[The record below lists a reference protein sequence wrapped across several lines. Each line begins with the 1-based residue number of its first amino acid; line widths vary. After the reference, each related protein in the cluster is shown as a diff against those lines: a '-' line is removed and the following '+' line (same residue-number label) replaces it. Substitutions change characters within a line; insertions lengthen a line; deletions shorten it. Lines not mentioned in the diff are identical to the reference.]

1 MKKFVLIGNPNTGKT
16 SLFNSLTGLNQS
28 TGNYPGITVDR
39 KVGQIDTGK
48 EPIDLI
54 DLPGTYSLEPNSLDE
69 EIVLNEI
76 LNIAD
81 PIDAIIYVAD
91 PSNLRRNLFLFSQI
105 RDLEIPC
112 ILVLNRIDNL
122 KENGRS
128 VAHQKLSDTFKCPV
142 VLTSIKKGLGLDK
155 LKESILQLNAA
166 CSYQSKFEI
175 KNDAYKELKKID
187 SIKNN
192 YWAWLIAHHHHTHKI
207 FPETDQKHIG
217 LVLKDQLLD
226 AETVLKEEAIER
238 YTFIDF
244 ILKDVLKKT
253 ELNSSTTTK
262 IDKILTHKYYGYV
275 LFFSILFFMFQAIYS
290 WSSIPMD
297 FIDSSFSNLANWIS
311 NVLPENRINQLITE
325 ALIPGIGG
333 VVIFI
338 PQIAILFGFISILEQ
353 SGYMSRVVFIMDRFM
368 RRFGLN
374 GKSIVPL
381 ISGVACAIPAIM
393 AARNIE
399 NAKERLITILVV
411 PFMTCA
417 ARLPVYTILIALMIP
432 TNNTNGFNLQG
443 LVLLLMYL
451 LGFVSSIIAS
461 IVLSKLIKQDSK
473 DVFIIEL
480 PEYQIPQVKNLLHTL
495 LTKTKSF
502 VFDAGKI
509 IVAVSIILWV
519 LASFGPGDRFKNAE
533 NYVSQ
538 SDSNA
543 NNIIYEDALAA
554 HKLEHSFLG
563 YIGKGIEP
571 AIKPLGYD
579 WKIGIG
585 LISSFAAREV
595 FVGTMASIYSV
606 GSKQDQNKTILEKLR
621 QAKNNN
627 TGKPTYTFA
636 VSLSLL
642 IFYAFAMQC
651 ASTIAIVKRETNS
664 WKWPIIQTLGMTAI
678 AYLGAFLTYT
688 IFN

>member
-217 LVLKDQLLD
+217 LVLKDQILD

-333 VVIFI
+333 VVIFV

-480 PEYQIPQVKNLLHTL
+480 PDYQIPQVKNLLHTL

>member
-1 MKKFVLIGNPNTGKT
+1 MRKVVLIGNPNTGKT
-16 SLFNSLTGLNQS
+16 SIFNALTGLNQS

-39 KVGQIDTGK
+39 KIGRVNLGSETL
-48 EPIDLI
+48 ELI
-54 DLPGTYSLEPNSLDE
+54 DLPGAYSLEPYSLDE
-69 EIVLNEI
+69 EIVLDEI
-76 LNIAD
+76 LNLKE
-81 PIDAIIYVAD
+81 PIDAILYVAD
-91 PSNLRRNLFLFSQI
+91 ATNLRRNLFLFSQI
-105 RDLEIPC
+105 ADLEIPC
-112 ILVLNRIDNL
+112 ILILNRIDKL
-122 KENGRS
+122 EKVGLRIDDKE
-128 VAHQKLSDTFKCPV
+128 LSSFYQCPV
-142 VLTSIKKGLGLDK
+142 VLTSIKENRGLKNLKDSIIKIPTTSSYKSSFK
-155 LKESILQLNAA
+155 LKD
-166 CSYQSKFEI
+166 QSHVKLR
-175 KNDAYKELKKID
+175 NID
-187 SIKNN
+187 SIKND
-192 YWAWLIAHHHHTHKI
+192 YWAWLVLHHHHTHQIFSETEQEKI
-207 FPETDQKHIG
+207 E
-217 LVLKDQLLD
+217 QLLNK
-226 AETVLKEEAIER
+226 TVLDSESLLKQEAVER
-238 YTFIDF
+238 YAALDF
-244 ILKDVLKKT
+244 LLARVVEDKKS
-253 ELNSSTTTK
+253 NSGLSKK
-262 IDKILTHKYYGYV
+262 IDKVLTHKYYGY
-275 LFFSILFFMFQAIYS
+275 LIFFSVLFFMFQAIYS
-290 WSSIPMD
+290 WASIPMD
-297 FIDSSFSNLANWIS
+297 YIDASFSNLANWIS
-311 NVLPENRINQLITE
+311 NTLPNNRINDLISE

-333 VVIFI
+333 VVIFV

-374 GKSIVPL
+374 GKSIIPL

-393 AARNIE
+393 AARNID

-432 TNNTNGFNLQG
+432 QTSTTGFNLQG
-443 LVLLLMYL
+443 VVLMLMYL

-461 IVLSKLIKQDSK
+461 VVLSKLIKQDSK
-473 DVFIIEL
+473 AVFVIEL
-480 PEYQIPQVKNLLHTL
+480 PSYQIPQLRNLLHTL

-519 LASFGPGDRFKNAE
+519 LASFGPGDKFNNAE
-533 NYVSQ
+533 DFVTQ
-538 SDSNA
+538 SELSEDTSV
-543 NNIIYEDALAA
+543 YQDALAA
-554 HKLEHSFLG
+554 YKLEHSFLG

-606 GSKQDQNKTILEKLR
+606 GSKQDHTKSILEKLR
-621 QAKNNN
+621 QAKNST
-627 TGKPTYTFA
+627 TGLPTYTFA

-664 WKWPIIQTLGMTAI
+664 WKWPIIQTLGMTGI
-678 AYLGAFLTYT
+678 AYLGALITYS
-688 IFN
+688 IFS

>member
-238 YTFIDF
+238 YTFIDS

-297 FIDSSFSNLANWIS
+297 FIDSSFSNLANWIN

-480 PEYQIPQVKNLLHTL
+480 PDYQIPQVKNLLHTL

>member
-1 MKKFVLIGNPNTGKT
+1 
-16 SLFNSLTGLNQS
+16 
-28 TGNYPGITVDR
+28 
-39 KVGQIDTGK
+39 
-48 EPIDLI
+48 
-54 DLPGTYSLEPNSLDE
+54 
-69 EIVLNEI
+69 
-76 LNIAD
+76 
-81 PIDAIIYVAD
+81 
-91 PSNLRRNLFLFSQI
+91 
-105 RDLEIPC
+105 
-112 ILVLNRIDNL
+112 
-122 KENGRS
+122 
-128 VAHQKLSDTFKCPV
+128 
-142 VLTSIKKGLGLDK
+142 
-155 LKESILQLNAA
+155 
-166 CSYQSKFEI
+166 
-175 KNDAYKELKKID
+175 
-187 SIKNN
+187 
-192 YWAWLIAHHHHTHKI
+192 
-207 FPETDQKHIG
+207 
-217 LVLKDQLLD
+217 
-226 AETVLKEEAIER
+226 
-238 YTFIDF
+238 
-244 ILKDVLKKT
+244 
-253 ELNSSTTTK
+253 
-262 IDKILTHKYYGYV
+262 
-275 LFFSILFFMFQAIYS
+275 
-290 WSSIPMD
+290 MD
-297 FIDSSFSNLANWIS
+297 FIDASFSNLANWIS
-311 NVLPENRINQLITE
+311 NVLPDNRINQLISE

-461 IVLSKLIKQDSK
+461 IALSKLIKQDAK

-543 NNIIYEDALAA
+543 NSIEYEDALAA

-579 WKIGIG
+579 WKIGVG

-627 TGKPTYTFA
+627 TGMPTYTFA

>member
-1 MKKFVLIGNPNTGKT
+1 MRKVALIGNPNTGKT
-16 SLFNSLTGLNQS
+16 SIFNALTGLSQS

-39 KVGQIDTGK
+39 KKGRVNLGSETL
-48 EPIDLI
+48 ELI
-54 DLPGTYSLEPNSLDE
+54 DLPGAYSLDPNSLDE
-69 EIVLNEI
+69 EIVLDEI
-76 LNIAD
+76 LNLKE
-81 PIDAIIYVAD
+81 PIDAILYVAD
-91 PSNLRRNLFLFSQI
+91 ITNLRRNLFLFSQI

-112 ILVLNRIDNL
+112 ILVLNRIDKLEKSGLQVNHQEL
-122 KENGRS
+122 SSFYECTVVLSSIKENTGLELIKD
-128 VAHQKLSDTFKCPV
+128 ALSKT
-142 VLTSIKKGLGLDK
+142 TSL
-155 LKESILQLNAA
+155 
-166 CSYQSKFEI
+166 CSYKSTFQLTNKKHTKLRTIDSV
-175 KNDAYKELKKID
+175 KND
-187 SIKNN
+187 
-192 YWAWLIAHHHHTHKI
+192 YWAWLVVHHHHTHQI
-207 FPETDQKHIG
+207 FSEKDQNQIELILSETD
-217 LVLKDQLLD
+217 LNSDTLLKQ
-226 AETVLKEEAIER
+226 EALER
-238 YTFIDF
+238 YTTLD
-244 ILKDVLKKT
+244 LLLNKVVEQKQS
-253 ELNSSTTTK
+253 NSSLSKK
-262 IDKILTHKYYGYV
+262 IDKILTHKYYGYLIFFSV
-275 LFFSILFFMFQAIYS
+275 LFLMFQAIYS
-290 WSSIPMD
+290 WASIPMD
-297 FIDSSFSNLANWIS
+297 YIDAFFSNVANWV
-311 NVLPENRINQLITE
+311 NTTLPNNRITDLIAE

-333 VVIFI
+333 VVIFV

-381 ISGVACAIPAIM
+381 ISSVACAIPAIM
-393 AARNIE
+393 AARNID

-432 TNNTNGFNLQG
+432 ETNTTGFNLQG
-443 LVLLLMYL
+443 VVLMLMYL

-461 IVLSKLIKQDSK
+461 VVLSKLIKQDSNA
-473 DVFIIEL
+473 VFIIEL
-480 PEYQIPQVKNLLHTL
+480 PSYQIPQLKNLLHTL

-519 LASFGPGDRFKNAE
+519 LASFGPGDRFSNAE
-533 NYVSQ
+533 RFVTQ
-538 SDSNA
+538 SEIDQDA
-543 NNIIYEDALAA
+543 TVYQDALAA
-554 HKLEHSFLG
+554 YKLEHSFLG

-606 GSKQDQNKTILEKLR
+606 GSKQDHTKSILEKLR
-621 QAKNNN
+621 QAQNSN
-627 TGKPTYTFA
+627 TGMPTYTFA

-664 WKWPIIQTLGMTAI
+664 WKWPIIQTLGMTGI
-678 AYLGAFLTYT
+678 AYLGALITYS
-688 IFN
+688 IFS

>member
-1 MKKFVLIGNPNTGKT
+1 
-16 SLFNSLTGLNQS
+16 
-28 TGNYPGITVDR
+28 
-39 KVGQIDTGK
+39 
-48 EPIDLI
+48 
-54 DLPGTYSLEPNSLDE
+54 
-69 EIVLNEI
+69 
-76 LNIAD
+76 
-81 PIDAIIYVAD
+81 
-91 PSNLRRNLFLFSQI
+91 
-105 RDLEIPC
+105 
-112 ILVLNRIDNL
+112 
-122 KENGRS
+122 
-128 VAHQKLSDTFKCPV
+128 
-142 VLTSIKKGLGLDK
+142 
-155 LKESILQLNAA
+155 
-166 CSYQSKFEI
+166 
-175 KNDAYKELKKID
+175 
-187 SIKNN
+187 
-192 YWAWLIAHHHHTHKI
+192 
-207 FPETDQKHIG
+207 
-217 LVLKDQLLD
+217 
-226 AETVLKEEAIER
+226 
-238 YTFIDF
+238 
-244 ILKDVLKKT
+244 
-253 ELNSSTTTK
+253 
-262 IDKILTHKYYGYV
+262 
-275 LFFSILFFMFQAIYS
+275 
-290 WSSIPMD
+290 MD

-480 PEYQIPQVKNLLHTL
+480 PDYQIPQVKNLLHTL

-538 SDSNA
+538 SDTNA

>member
-1 MKKFVLIGNPNTGKT
+1 MRKVVLIGNPNTGKT
-16 SLFNSLTGLNQS
+16 SIFNALTGLNQS

-39 KVGQIDTGK
+39 KIGRVNLGSETL
-48 EPIDLI
+48 ELI
-54 DLPGTYSLEPNSLDE
+54 DLPGAYSLEPYSLDE
-69 EIVLNEI
+69 EIVLDEI
-76 LNIAD
+76 LNLKE
-81 PIDAIIYVAD
+81 PIDAILYVAD
-91 PSNLRRNLFLFSQI
+91 ATNLRRNLFLFSQI
-105 RDLEIPC
+105 ADLEIPC
-112 ILVLNRIDNL
+112 ILILNRIDKL
-122 KENGRS
+122 EKVGLRIDDKE
-128 VAHQKLSDTFKCPV
+128 LSSFYQCPV
-142 VLTSIKKGLGLDK
+142 VLTSIKENRGLKNLKDSITKIPTTSSYKSSFK
-155 LKESILQLNAA
+155 LKD
-166 CSYQSKFEI
+166 QSHVKLR
-175 KNDAYKELKKID
+175 NID
-187 SIKNN
+187 SIKND
-192 YWAWLIAHHHHTHKI
+192 YWAWLVLHHHHTHQIFSETEQEKI
-207 FPETDQKHIG
+207 E
-217 LVLKDQLLD
+217 QLLNK
-226 AETVLKEEAIER
+226 TVLDSESLLKQEAVER
-238 YTFIDF
+238 YAALDF
-244 ILKDVLKKT
+244 LLARVLEDKKS
-253 ELNSSTTTK
+253 NSGLSKK
-262 IDKILTHKYYGYV
+262 IDKVLTHKYYGY
-275 LFFSILFFMFQAIYS
+275 LIFFSVLFFMFQAIYS
-290 WSSIPMD
+290 WASIPMD
-297 FIDSSFSNLANWIS
+297 YIDASFSNLANWIS
-311 NVLPENRINQLITE
+311 NTLPNNRINDLISE

-333 VVIFI
+333 VVIFV

-393 AARNIE
+393 AARNID

-432 TNNTNGFNLQG
+432 QTSTTGFNLQG
-443 LVLLLMYL
+443 VVLMLMYL

-461 IVLSKLIKQDSK
+461 VVLSKLIKQDSNA
-473 DVFIIEL
+473 VFVIEL
-480 PEYQIPQVKNLLHTL
+480 PSYQIPQIRNLLHTL

-519 LASFGPGDRFKNAE
+519 LASFGPGDKFNNAE
-533 NYVSQ
+533 DFVTQ
-538 SDSNA
+538 SELSEDTSV
-543 NNIIYEDALAA
+543 YQDALAA
-554 HKLEHSFLG
+554 YKLEHSFLG

-606 GSKQDQNKTILEKLR
+606 GSKQDHTKSILEKLR
-621 QAKNNN
+621 QAKNST
-627 TGKPTYTFA
+627 TGLPTYTFA

-664 WKWPIIQTLGMTAI
+664 WKWPIIQTLGMTGI
-678 AYLGAFLTYT
+678 AYLGALITYS
-688 IFN
+688 IFS

>member
-1 MKKFVLIGNPNTGKT
+1 
-16 SLFNSLTGLNQS
+16 
-28 TGNYPGITVDR
+28 
-39 KVGQIDTGK
+39 
-48 EPIDLI
+48 
-54 DLPGTYSLEPNSLDE
+54 
-69 EIVLNEI
+69 
-76 LNIAD
+76 
-81 PIDAIIYVAD
+81 
-91 PSNLRRNLFLFSQI
+91 
-105 RDLEIPC
+105 
-112 ILVLNRIDNL
+112 
-122 KENGRS
+122 
-128 VAHQKLSDTFKCPV
+128 
-142 VLTSIKKGLGLDK
+142 
-155 LKESILQLNAA
+155 
-166 CSYQSKFEI
+166 
-175 KNDAYKELKKID
+175 
-187 SIKNN
+187 
-192 YWAWLIAHHHHTHKI
+192 
-207 FPETDQKHIG
+207 
-217 LVLKDQLLD
+217 
-226 AETVLKEEAIER
+226 
-238 YTFIDF
+238 
-244 ILKDVLKKT
+244 
-253 ELNSSTTTK
+253 
-262 IDKILTHKYYGYV
+262 
-275 LFFSILFFMFQAIYS
+275 
-290 WSSIPMD
+290 MD

-432 TNNTNGFNLQG
+432 TNNTNGINLQG

-461 IVLSKLIKQDSK
+461 IVLSKLIKQDAK

-678 AYLGAFLTYT
+678 AYIGAFLTYT